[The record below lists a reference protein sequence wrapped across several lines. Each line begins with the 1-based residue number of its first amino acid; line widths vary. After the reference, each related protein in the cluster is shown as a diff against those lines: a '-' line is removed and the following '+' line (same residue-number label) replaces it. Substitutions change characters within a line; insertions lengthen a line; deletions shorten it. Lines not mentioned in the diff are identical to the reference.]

1 MRREAVW
8 EVGEFFFD
16 VRSGGW
22 RSVGSGVDRF
32 FFPMVV
38 LREAGGD
45 LIDEA
50 ADDGK
55 GFGLVAEIGDEAER
69 FDGARKL
76 LHKKV
81 VVVTELGEG
90 RGEGL
95 AVRFACRGQQSG
107 KQHNMLSANV
117 DSEARPKEIEFVI
130 TRDGV
135 GRVAGKLVKQFG

>member
-1 MRREAVW
+1 MTKQIVLAAAIALLSQSSFASILTPQP
-8 EVGEFFFD
+8 GTK
-16 VRSGGW
+16 
-22 RSVGSGVDRF
+22 SVEGINVASTADASIDGQTQKLTTLGAG
-32 FFPMVV
+32 
-38 LREAGGD
+38 LRT
-45 LIDEA
+45 
-50 ADDGK
+50 
-55 GFGLVAEIGDEAER
+55 
-69 FDGARKL
+69 
-76 LHKKV
+76 KKV